1 MKTSRIVF
9 AAALGVTLSVAAVA
23 ETIDGKEVKRYE
35 GTVQSVGG
43 GKIVVQTAS
52 STGNWKVGSK
62 TVVMFGAQR
71 LPVPDAEGGK
81 VVAFVSED
89 GYVHRL
95 DLLQRRPADGEPDTA
110 PDVGEIVSV
119 DTADGKIEIK
129 MPNST
134 GHWKIGAFT
143 HVRSGDVELP
153 LTELQPGRKVRVS
166 VEKSGKIDRVDLQ

>member
-1 MKTSRIVF
+1 MKNRTMLV
-9 AAALGVTLSVAAVA
+9 AALGLTLSASAVA

-35 GTVQSVGG
+35 GTVESVGG
-43 GKIVVQTAS
+43 GKIVIQTPS
-52 STGNWKVGSK
+52 STGNWKVGAQ

-71 LPVPDAEGGK
+71 LPVPAVDGGK

-95 DLLQRRPADGEPDTA
+95 DLLQRKPADGEPDTG
-110 PDVGEIVSV
+110 PDVGEIASV
-119 DTADGKIEIK
+119 DAAGGKIEIK

-143 HVRSGDVELP
+143 HVRSGDAELP
-153 LTELQPGRKVRVS
+153 LTALQPGQKVRVA
-166 VEKSGKIDRVDLQ
+166 VEKSGKIDRVDLP